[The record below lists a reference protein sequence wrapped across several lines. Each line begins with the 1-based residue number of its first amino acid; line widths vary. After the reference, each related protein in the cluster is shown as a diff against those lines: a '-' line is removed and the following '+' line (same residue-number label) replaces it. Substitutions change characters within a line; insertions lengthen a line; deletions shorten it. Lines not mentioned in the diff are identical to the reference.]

1 MDLEA
6 KTKDDVEKLADKKN
20 IKFVQLWF
28 TDILGQLK
36 HFEIS
41 RSELETA
48 LDEGA
53 GFDGSSIEGYRD
65 IEESDM
71 MAHPDPTTFQSVPW
85 GGNGE
90 VKVGRLICDIKTPNG
105 KPYDGDPR
113 YILKKQV
120 ERAVKKGFIV
130 YMGPELE
137 YFYFKDA
144 SGTEFIDAGGYFDL
158 VPLDM
163 GDELR
168 RDTILAL
175 ETMGI
180 AVEVGHHEVAESQHE
195 IDLRYGEALTMADKA
210 QTYKLVVKEIARQK
224 GVHAT
229 FMPKPVFGINGSG
242 MHTHQSLFKGKHN
255 AFFDKK
261 DDAYLSDIARGYI
274 AGLLKHAREMAAV
287 TNQSVN
293 SYKRLVPGY
302 EAPVYVAWSLANR
315 SALVRV
321 PNFKPGKENATR
333 IELRNPDPGGNP
345 YLQFA
350 VMIAAG
356 LEGIERGYKLPASVD
371 KNIYELSEAERKELD
386 IPVLPGSL
394 GEAVELFSQSEL
406 MKKTLGTHMFERFV
420 EIKSREWDEYRM
432 YVTKWELDRYL
443 PRY

>member
-6 KTKDDVEKLADKKN
+6 KTKDDVVKLADKHK
-20 IKFVQLWF
+20 IKFIQLWF

-71 MAHPDPTTFQSVPW
+71 MAHPDPTTFQLVPW

-90 VKVGRLICDIKTPNG
+90 VKVGRLICDIKTPDG
-105 KPYDGDPR
+105 KPYEGDPR
-113 YILKKQV
+113 YILKNQV
-120 ERAVKKGFIV
+120 ERAAKKGFTV

-137 YFYFKDA
+137 YFYFKDS
-144 SGTEFIDAGGYFDL
+144 SGTEFIDTGGYFDL

-175 ETMGI
+175 ESMGI
-180 AVEVGHHEVAESQHE
+180 AVEVGHHEVAKSQHE

-242 MHTHQSLFKGKHN
+242 MHTHQSLFKGKNN

-261 DDAYLSDIARGYI
+261 DEAYLSDIARGYI
-274 AGLLKHAREMAAV
+274 AGLLKHAREIAAV

-333 IELRNPDPGGNP
+333 VELRNPDPAGNP

-356 LEGIERGYKLPASVD
+356 LEGIERGYKLPASVN
-371 KNIYELSEAERKELD
+371 KNIYDLSEAERNDLD
-386 IPVLPGSL
+386 IPTLPRSL
-394 GEAVELFSQSEL
+394 GEAVELFSESKL
-406 MKKTLGTHMFERFV
+406 MKKTLGDHMFNRFV
-420 EIKSREWDEYRM
+420 EIKTREWDEYRM

-443 PRY
+443 SRY

>member
-6 KTKDDVEKLADKKN
+6 KTKDDVEKLADKHK
-20 IKFVQLWF
+20 IKFIQLWF

>member
-1 MDLEA
+1 MVLEA
-6 KTKDDVEKLADKKN
+6 KTKEDVIKLADKKN

-28 TDILGQLK
+28 TDILGHLK

-71 MAHPDPTTFQSVPW
+71 MAHPDPTTFQIVPW
-85 GGNGE
+85 GGSE
-90 VKVGRLICDIKTPNG
+90 DVKVGRLICDIKMPDGTP
-105 KPYDGDPR
+105 YEGDPR

-120 ERAVKKGFIV
+120 ERAKKLGYTV

-144 SGTEFIDAGGYFDL
+144 SDTEFIDSGGYFDL

-175 ETMGI
+175 ESMGLK
-180 AVEVGHHEVAESQHE
+180 VEVGHHEVAESQHE
-195 IDLRYGEALTMADKA
+195 IDLRYDEALKMADKA
-210 QTYKLVVKEIARQK
+210 QTYKLIVKEIARQK
-224 GVHAT
+224 GVHAS

-242 MHTHQSLFKGKHN
+242 MHTHQSLFKGKSN
-255 AFFDKK
+255 AFFDENA
-261 DDAYLSDIARGYI
+261 DSYLSDVARGYI
-274 AGLLKHAREMAAV
+274 AGLLKHAREIAAI

-315 SALVRV
+315 SALVRI
-321 PNFKPGKENATR
+321 PNFTPGKESATR

-356 LEGIERGYKLPASVD
+356 LEGIEKGYKLAPPVD
-371 KNIYELSEAERKELD
+371 KNIYDLSEAERKELS
-386 IPVLPGSL
+386 IPLLPGSL
-394 GEAVELFSQSEL
+394 GEAVDLFKGSDL
-406 MKKTLGTHMFERFV
+406 MRKTLGDHMFDRFI
-420 EIKSREWDEYRM
+420 EIKTREWDEYRM
-432 YVTKWELDRYL
+432 YVSKWELDRYL
-443 PRY
+443 PIM